1 MLSFFDAV
9 ASVAALV
16 WALAVGACIFLA
28 IDWDGLFEAKSRTR
42 ETAISLPALQ
52 WVGESKPVS
61 SITMMASVFPRANLP
76 KMFLNCA

>member
-28 IDWDGLFEAKSRTR
+28 IDWDGLFETKYIKVFLVV
-42 ETAISLPALQ
+42 AIIAQATLFIIKKLVLFCIAVCSPVLQ
-52 WVGESKPVS
+52 
-61 SITMMASVFPRANLP
+61 FQ
-76 KMFLNCA
+76 FLE